1 MIYLQKTN
9 FVQTVRIPAN
19 GVKESGV
26 VTLELRNTIDRG
38 PGVTVASDQS
48 VRLVDA
54 DGRPVVD
61 ADGLQIILADVAATT
76 ALYYVI
82 SVAIP
87 ETMPEGEYEYTARV
101 GDTVVSC
108 GLAIVGDPKAT
119 VTSYD
124 KPVQY
129 EQYIAN

>member
-1 MIYLQKTN
+1 MIYLQKSKY
-9 FVQTVRIPAN
+9 VQTVRIPAN
-19 GVKESGV
+19 GVKVSGV
-26 VTLELRNTIDRG
+26 VTLEMRNTIDRG
-38 PGVTVASDQS
+38 PGVTVASDQA

-87 ETMPEGEYEYTARV
+87 ETMTEGEYEYTARV

-108 GLAIVGDPKAT
+108 GLAIVGERKAS
-119 VTSYD
+119 VTSYSNS
-124 KPVQY
+124 VQY
-129 EQYIAN
+129 EQYNAN

>member
-1 MIYLQKTN
+1 MIYLQKNN
-9 FVQTVRIPAN
+9 FVQTIRIPAN

-26 VTLELRNTIDRG
+26 VTLEMRNTIDRG
-38 PGVTVASDQS
+38 PGVTVASDQR

-54 DGRPVVD
+54 DGNPVLD
-61 ADGLQIILADVAATT
+61 ADGLHIILADVAATT

-108 GLAIVGDPKAT
+108 GLAIVGDPKAA